1 MSFFDKFKKDS
12 KNDGGART
20 EKIKQDREKIKET
33 FRTNL
38 REIGFTSM
46 EIEEVIDV
54 ITVYEQKIELEKMK
68 LNGTNINP
76 DIGEMNDTMKEV
88 FGKIR
93 EFELNMGRDI
103 KAKIEEIKKR
113 KQAWQGN

>member
-1 MSFFDKFKKDS
+1 MSFLDKFKKNS

-20 EKIKQDREKIKET
+20 EQIKKDREAIKET

-46 EIEEVIDV
+46 EIDEVLDV
-54 ITVYEQKIELEKMK
+54 ITMYEEKIEFAK
-68 LNGTNINP
+68 LKLIGTNINNP
-76 DIGEMNDTMKEV
+76 DPGEIMHDV
-88 FGKIR
+88 FGEIR
-93 EFELNMGRDI
+93 EYELNMGRDI

-113 KQAWQGN
+113 KQEWKGN